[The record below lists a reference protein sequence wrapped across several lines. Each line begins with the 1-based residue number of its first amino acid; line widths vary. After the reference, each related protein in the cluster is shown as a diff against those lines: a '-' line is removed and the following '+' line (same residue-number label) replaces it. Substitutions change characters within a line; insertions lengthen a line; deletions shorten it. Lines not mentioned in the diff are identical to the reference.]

1 MTRQAAIAA
10 FALVGVSGCASTAG
24 HSRAFDPDQL
34 DPPAGW
40 LVATP
45 VALVAQEGSK
55 DCGAAALAMVV
66 GRWGVQ
72 LTLGE
77 AVLALEASGKAAP
90 GAGSAGGGGAGGE
103 AGGGAGGG
111 AGGARL
117 GDLRD
122 LARSLGLKAFA
133 ISADRATLLH
143 ELGAGR
149 PVIVGLHVPG
159 GPGEA
164 RSHYEVVVGA
174 QPADGRFVTLDPASG
189 WRVRDW
195 TGLDDAWRPAGRP
208 ALVVLGA
215 GR

>member
-1 MTRQAAIAA
+1 VTRHAA
-10 FALVGVSGCASTAG
+10 FATLALVGASGCATTAG
-24 HSRAFDPDQL
+24 QSRTFDPDQL
-34 DPPAGW
+34 DPTAGW

-45 VALVAQEGSK
+45 VELVSQEGSK
-55 DCGAAALAMVV
+55 DCGAAALAMVA
-66 GRWGVQ
+66 GRWGVK
-72 LTLGE
+72 LNLGE
-77 AVLALEASGKAAP
+77 ALRGLEASAAAAP
-90 GAGSAGGGGAGGE
+90 GAGADAGGGGS
-103 AGGGAGGG
+103 
-111 AGGARL
+111 GARL
-117 GDLRD
+117 GALRD

-133 ISADRATLLH
+133 ISGARATLLH

-159 GPGEA
+159 GPKQV

-215 GR
+215 ASR

>member
-1 MTRQAAIAA
+1 MTRQAAFAA
-10 FALVGVSGCASTAG
+10 FALVGASGCASTAG

-34 DPPAGW
+34 DPTAGW

-72 LTLGE
+72 FTLDE
-77 AVLALEASGKAAP
+77 AVQALEATSAAAP
-90 GAGSAGGGGAGGE
+90 
-103 AGGGAGGG
+103 GAGGG
-111 AGGARL
+111 AGAGAGGGGGSGGGVRL

-133 ISADRATLLH
+133 ISGERATLLH

-164 RSHYEVVVGA
+164 RSHYEVLVGA

>member
-1 MTRQAAIAA
+1 VTGHAA
-10 FALVGVSGCASTAG
+10 FAALALVGASGCATTVG
-24 HSRAFDPDQL
+24 QSRAFDPDQL
-34 DPPAGW
+34 DPTAGW

-45 VALVAQEGSK
+45 VTLVAQEGSK

-77 AVLALEASGKAAP
+77 AMRALEASSAAAP
-90 GAGSAGGGGAGGE
+90 GGGVGGDG
-103 AGGGAGGG
+103 
-111 AGGARL
+111 GGARL
-117 GDLRD
+117 RDLRD

-133 ISADRATLLH
+133 IAGERATLLH

-159 GPGEA
+159 GPREV

-208 ALVVLGA
+208 ALIVLGP